1 MTGPRRPRAVAVA
14 LTLAAVSAAVSVVLS
29 ACSIPSRPAW
39 WPKPTARHGA
49 SPGAIAGSPAT
60 GAERGQDL
68 VPVVARPW
76 HRGMPQLGIDVY
88 WVANRQDPAAVVQ
101 AKARRIIAYAI
112 SLGAN
117 SISLSFPFYTYGITS
132 DTVYASPDTTPTPA
146 HLALF
151 LAVAAAARIRV
162 TLRPVLNENILVAQ
176 DPNAWRG
183 SIQPG
188 STAAWFAS
196 YQNLLLPYAAAAQAG
211 HAATFVLS
219 TELESLEGDARW
231 PGLVRAIRS
240 VYHGQLIYDENYD
253 EFALHT
259 ANPPVP
265 DIGVDAYPRFALP
278 DSASIGELSRAWEDW
293 LSSGHPLRVRRAI
306 VLSEVGI
313 AAVSGA
319 YTDPAAW
326 LGTVNTPIAAE
337 VQRNWFQAACRAVAE
352 ERVGGIYWWEISF
365 DANPADP
372 APFESDRLTFLGR
385 PAQKAVQ
392 DCFATLAAA

>member
-1 MTGPRRPRAVAVA
+1 
-14 LTLAAVSAAVSVVLS
+14 
-29 ACSIPSRPAW
+29 
-39 WPKPTARHGA
+39 
-49 SPGAIAGSPAT
+49 
-60 GAERGQDL
+60 
-68 VPVVARPW
+68 
-76 HRGMPQLGIDVY
+76 MPQLGIDVY
-88 WVANRQDPAAVVQ
+88 WVANRQDSAAVVQ

-112 SLGAN
+112 GLGAN
-117 SISLSFPFYTYGITS
+117 SISLTFPFYTYGITS
-132 DTVYASPDTTPTPA
+132 DAVYASPDTTPTPA

-151 LAVAAAARIRV
+151 LAAAAAARIRV

-176 DPNAWRG
+176 NRNAWRG
-183 SIQPG
+183 SIQPA
-188 STAAWFAS
+188 STAAWLAS
-196 YQNLLLPYAAAAQAG
+196 YQNLLLPYAAVAQSG
-211 HAATFVLS
+211 HAATFVTS
-219 TELESLEGDARW
+219 TELESLERDPGW

-265 DIGVDAYPRFALP
+265 DIGVDAYPRFDLP
-278 DSASIGELSRAWEDW
+278 DTASIGELSSAWEDW
-293 LSSGHPLRVRRAI
+293 LSNGHPLRVRKAI

-319 YTDPAAW
+319 YADPAAW
-326 LGTVNTPIAAE
+326 LGTVNTPIVPE
-337 VQRNWFQAACRAVAE
+337 VQRNWFQAACRAVAR

-365 DANPADP
+365 DANPGDP

-385 PAQKAVQ
+385 PAQKVVR

>member
-1 MTGPRRPRAVAVA
+1 MTGPRRAPALAVA
-14 LTLAAVSAAVSVVLS
+14 LALAAVSVVLS

-39 WPKPTARHGA
+39 WPKPTAKHNS

-60 GAERGQDL
+60 GAEPGREL
-68 VPVVARPW
+68 MPTVARPW
-76 HRGMPQLGIDVY
+76 QPGMPQLGIDVY
-88 WVANRQDPAAVVQ
+88 WVANRQDSAAVVQ

-112 SLGAN
+112 GLGAN
-117 SISLSFPFYTYGITS
+117 SISLTFPFYTYGITS
-132 DTVYASPDTTPTPA
+132 DSVYASPDSTPTPA

-151 LAVAAAARIRV
+151 LAAAAAARVRV

-183 SIQPG
+183 TIRPA

-196 YQNLLLPYAAAAQAG
+196 YENFLLPYAAAAQAS
-211 HAATFVLS
+211 HAATFVIS

-278 DSASIGELSRAWEDW
+278 DTASVGELSSAWEDW
-293 LSSGHPLRVRRAI
+293 LSSGHPLRVRKAI

-319 YTDPAAW
+319 YADPAAW
-326 LGTVNTPIAAE
+326 LGTVNAPIVPE
-337 VQRNWFQAACRAVAE
+337 VQRNWFQAACRAVAT
-352 ERVGGIYWWEISF
+352 ERIGGIYWWEISF

-385 PAQKAVQ
+385 PAQKVVR
-392 DCFATLAAA
+392 DCFATLAAP